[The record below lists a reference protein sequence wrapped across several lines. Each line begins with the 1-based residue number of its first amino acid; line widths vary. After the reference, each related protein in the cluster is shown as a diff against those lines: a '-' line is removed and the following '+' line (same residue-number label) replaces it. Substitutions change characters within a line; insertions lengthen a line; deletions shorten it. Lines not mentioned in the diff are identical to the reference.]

1 MHKIITDGKC
11 KTLFLI
17 FIAKA
22 FVIRVDNE
30 PFMTHTHTHT
40 HTHIYI
46 CPVRVPG
53 VTRIGPQQR

>member
-30 PFMTHTHTHT
+30 PF
-40 HTHIYI
+40 YKNR
-46 CPVRVPG
+46 PAAALSLS
-53 VTRIGPQQR
+53 